1 MPFVSTVYHIQ
12 VGVAFNHLLSL
23 FAGGISG
30 YLNGKM
36 RPILRESEPARV
48 DKIVRITYL

>member
-1 MPFVSTVYHIQ
+1 MRFVSTVYHIQ

-30 YLNGKM
+30 YLNGKCALFFAKVSP
-36 RPILRESEPARV
+36 RALTKSCG
-48 DKIVRITYL
+48 